1 MKSKT
6 MRALGVA
13 VAAMMAVCGFSGM
26 AMAEEVPDASGDP
39 EVTLVFAEVNPIDT
53 TIIGQFDAKFAEE
66 VERLSGG
73 SIKIDMQASGVLGA
87 EGDFLEDMT
96 SGFGSIDMARI
107 SVSTL
112 TTYNTPKAK
121 LLALPYA
128 FQSHDHFW
136 NFANSEAAQECL
148 AEAEE
153 LGIGVRGICYGEE
166 GFRHMFFNKEVTD
179 LAGFQGLKIR
189 VSTDPTMVAMINAFG
204 ANATVVA
211 YGELYS
217 GLDNGV
223 VDGAENPLNNYLSNS
238 FWQVAPWLVMTGH
251 QLGVSELIITDN
263 AWNSLTEAQQECIKA
278 AALIAQDYDH
288 EIVEEGEAASLEELK
303 ANGVTV
309 TEVEDKTPWTDAVA
323 DLIAQET
330 ADYADLWQAIQD
342 CNK

>member
-1 MKSKT
+1 MKKKL
-6 MRALGVA
+6 LGLLLSAAMIGSMAFTA
-13 VAAMMAVCGFSGM
+13 VAA
-26 AMAEEVPDASGDP
+26 ETELDLPDASGDP
-39 EVTLVFAEVNPIDT
+39 EVTLVFAEVNPLD
-53 TIIGQFDAKFAEE
+53 TIIGQFDSKFAEE
-66 VERLSGG
+66 VEKLSGG

-112 TTYNTPKAK
+112 TTYNTPKAA
-121 LLALPYA
+121 LLALPFA
-128 FQSHDHFW
+128 FKDHTHFW

-179 LAGFQGLKIR
+179 LAGFQDLKIR

-204 ANATVVA
+204 ANAT
-211 YGELYS
+211 
-217 GLDNGV
+217 DNGV

-251 QLGVSELIITDN
+251 QLGVSELIITDP
-263 AWNSLTEAQQECIKA
+263 AWDKLTDAQRECIFA
-278 AALIAQDYDH
+278 AAKIAQDFDH
-288 EIVEEGEAASLEELK
+288 QIVEEGEAASLEELK
-303 ANGVTV
+303 ELGVTI
-309 TEVEDKTPWTDAVA
+309 TEVDDKTPWTDAVA
-323 DLIAQET
+323 DLIAEKT
-330 ADYADLWQAIQD
+330 ADNAELWQAIQD
-342 CNK
+342 CAE